1 MRIYSKAS
9 FLPFFAGSCCFLEF
23 CPLIISNPI
32 YIDLHAL
39 YICIYILLYTYICP
53 YIHVHCICICI
64 CIETGNGASENIYE
78 DPDSNFIQTTSNP
91 CYGVLSQVATHN
103 TE

>member
-1 MRIYSKAS
+1 MYS
-9 FLPFFAGSCCFLEF
+9 LRSCMHFMY
-23 CPLIISNPI
+23 NYYI
-32 YIDLHAL
+32 YII
-39 YICIYILLYTYICP
+39 YVRMCVYTVYTCIL
-53 YIHVHCICICI
+53 ICI

-91 CYGVLSQVATHN
+91 CYGVLSQFATHN

>member
-1 MRIYSKAS
+1 MHFMY
-9 FLPFFAGSCCFLEF
+9 
-23 CPLIISNPI
+23 N
-32 YIDLHAL
+32 Y
-39 YICIYILLYTYICP
+39 YIYILYTYV
-53 YIHVHCICICI
+53 YIYMHLYIYVYTCILICI